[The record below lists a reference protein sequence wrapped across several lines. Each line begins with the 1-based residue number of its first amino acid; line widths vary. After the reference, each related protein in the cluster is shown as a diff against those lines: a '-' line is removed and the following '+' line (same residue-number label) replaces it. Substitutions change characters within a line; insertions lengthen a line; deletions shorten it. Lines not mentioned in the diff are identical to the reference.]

1 MKYARIA
8 RGVKLSPVVDEV
20 IHALG
25 FRGRSAPQ
33 VTGALLAAALRR
45 KSVEEIAGSFGVPHD
60 IARWDANVLA
70 ALVGGYVLTGAERRV
85 PDEPARGLHD
95 YDAVK
100 PKLHCAH
107 DRYVDAYLPMRT

>member
-1 MKYARIA
+1 MKYSRIA

-25 FRGRSAPQ
+25 FRGRSVPQ
-33 VTGALLAAALRR
+33 VARALLAAALRR
-45 KSVEEIAGSFGVPHD
+45 ESGEIAGSFGVPHD
-60 IARWDANVLA
+60 VAWWDATVLP

-85 PDEPARGLHD
+85 PDEPVRGLHD

-107 DRYVDAYLPMRT
+107 DRYADAYLPMRT